1 MFKKTIKLTESEF
14 KNILNNS
21 IKNVISTL
29 SEGVEWTR
37 SYGYGNGRGKS
48 NMINL
53 RINQDTTDKG
63 NQSGN
68 MNADTRVFGTRY
80 NILNGD
86 ETKHGNTIPL
96 AQKVKI
102 NKNVDLFY
110 QQVIDYCDGKIPF
123 DEIDFDSVPVKQANT
138 IKEYFKSGLSPEQI
152 KYNIQAKYNLMSLD
166 SNMRQMTYDRVL
178 QSENP
183 KKVKRY
189 NIGIIPGTNVKFIA
203 LYNMNDFNFSD
214 ALKHGKIRQNDKT
227 EEIMGYKSTKRGDRL
242 PVTYDNKNTIPDI
255 KDNFSLNN
263 VKPQHFKTQY
273 DFADKNSYTSIHQF
287 LDKSIIYAASVLKD
301 ENFIPDYIVAPPSS
315 SKFNNYYSI
324 NLSRKLGCE
333 YIENFFKKSTFQVKV
348 NGGQDT
354 EIMKKHGFTDK
365 DIFIF
370 ENKVKMLAFKQ
381 ITNEI
386 RTPIYKFVTNPV
398 FKARII
404 ESEKKLPILKGKNY
418 EQIVNMIIDDIFT
431 KSISYVQNKEIAQ
444 QIINKGLETYDYKG
458 VLGNTILNQKTRK
471 PLDELH
477 YKIAQLLEKYSQVLI
492 SKGGFKIYAINDF
505 KITDFDKRERMF
517 LDNCYVVADKELSK
531 NGGLLSRYKGK
542 KFLIFDE
549 DINSGGTL
557 KMVINALMENTND
570 VQPQNVMCLCN
581 AYSKTGK

>member
-1 MFKKTIKLTESEF
+1 MNKYKIGDHVVIEESNIERTKKFAGETGVIKDILPDRKGYDYLVKTDNGSLCIWCKVKCFVGESNIKRVIFNDPATIIMWADGTKTVAKAVKGDKYDPEKGFAIAYAKKFAGKTFREGDVLSLDGSTGNIYDTLIKTVPADPNSGYFGRIMELADKYDVREFIKKTIGEEYLVPIF
-14 KNILNNS
+14 
-21 IKNVISTL
+21 
-29 SEGVEWTR
+29 GVY
-37 SYGYGNGRGKS
+37 SS
-48 NMINL
+48 
-53 RINQDTTDKG
+53 
-63 NQSGN
+63 
-68 MNADTRVFGTRY
+68 V
-80 NILNGD
+80 
-86 ETKHGNTIPL
+86 
-96 AQKVKI
+96 
-102 NKNVDLFY
+102 
-110 QQVIDYCDGKIPF
+110 

-138 IKEYFKSGLSPEQI
+138 IKEYLKSGLSPEQI

-214 ALKHGKIRQNDKT
+214 ALKHGKIRQNDRT

-301 ENFIPDYIVAPPSS
+301 ENFIPDYIVSPPSS
-315 SKFNNYYSI
+315 SKFNSYYSI

-354 EIMKKHGFTDK
+354 EIMKTHGFTDK

-386 RTPIYKFVTNPV
+386 RTTIYKFVT
-398 FKARII
+398 KIC
-404 ESEKKLPILKGKNY
+404 KKCSL
-418 EQIVNMIIDDIFT
+418 F
-431 KSISYVQNKEIAQ
+431 
-444 QIINKGLETYDYKG
+444 
-458 VLGNTILNQKTRK
+458 R
-471 PLDELH
+471 
-477 YKIAQLLEKYSQVLI
+477 
-492 SKGGFKIYAINDF
+492 
-505 KITDFDKRERMF
+505 
-517 LDNCYVVADKELSK
+517 
-531 NGGLLSRYKGK
+531 
-542 KFLIFDE
+542 
-549 DINSGGTL
+549 
-557 KMVINALMENTND
+557 
-570 VQPQNVMCLCN
+570 
-581 AYSKTGK
+581 